1 MHDKVLVIRKFG
13 GIGMTIAVE
22 LIVNQLKQVLVE
34 DQVSTNETVRQLH
47 GKDESHHAMSLPD
60 IVVFPRSTADVSAIL
75 KIAHAQFVPVVPF
88 GVGSSLEG
96 NAIPISHGISID
108 FSEMNAILEVRPDD
122 LLVKVQPG
130 VTRSQLNKELKKHG
144 LQFTVDP
151 GADAT
156 LGGMAATNASGTTAV
171 RYGVMRD
178 QVRDLE
184 VVLADGSVIHTG
196 NLAAKSSSGY
206 HLNGLFV
213 GSEGTL
219 GCFTELTLKVYGIPE
234 FVTAGRAV
242 FDTVGDAVS
251 AVTALL
257 QAGIAIGRVELVDEA
272 SITQANIYNDTSFN
286 EKPTLFLEFHGNEA
300 GMHADIAFATEIF
313 EDFHCLSVEFEQDT
327 AARNKLW
334 EARHSLAYAYIH
346 AYPGKKLMST
356 DVCVP
361 ISMLAETILYARE
374 QLDHVR
380 LAGGIVGHVGDGN
393 FHALLMLNP
402 NDKEEQAKADR
413 FNEQIV
419 QYALLRGGTCTGEH
433 GVGIGKMKYQ
443 ATEHGTSLA
452 VMKSIKAALDPHN
465 IMNPGKIF
473 NL

>member
-1 MHDKVLVIRKFG
+1 
-13 GIGMTIAVE
+13 MTIGIE
-22 LIVNQLKQVLVE
+22 QIVNQLRNILAYE
-34 DQVSTNETVRQLH
+34 QVSTNETVRELH
-47 GKDESHHAMSLPD
+47 GRDESHHATSLPD
-60 IVVFPRSTADVSAIL
+60 IVVFPHSTADVSAIL
-75 KIAHAQFVPVVPF
+75 QIAHAARVAVVPF

-96 NAIPISHGISID
+96 NAIPIEQGISID
-108 FSEMNAILEVRPDD
+108 FSKMNTILDIRPED

-184 VVLADGSVIHTG
+184 VVLADGTVIHTG
-196 NLAAKSSSGY
+196 SLAAKSSSGY

-242 FDTVGDAVS
+242 FPTVGEAVS
-251 AVTALL
+251 AVAALL
-257 QAGIAIGRVELVDEA
+257 QAGIMVGRVELVDEA
-272 SITQANIYNDTSFN
+272 SMVQANIYNETSYE
-286 EKPTLFLEFHGNEA
+286 EKPTLFLEFHGNET
-300 GMHADIAFATEIF
+300 GMQEDIEFATAIF
-313 EDFHCLSVEFEQDT
+313 EDFNCSSIAFETDN

-361 ISMLAETILYARE
+361 ISVLAETILYARK
-374 QLDHVR
+374 QLDAVG
-380 LAGGIVGHVGDGN
+380 LAGGLVGHVGDGN
-393 FHALLMLNP
+393 FHALLMLDPANA
-402 NDKEEQAKADR
+402 EEQAKADR
-413 FNEQIV
+413 FNEHIV
-419 QYALLRGGTCTGEH
+419 QYALLRGGSCTGEH

-443 ATEHGTSLA
+443 ATEHGASLL

-473 NL
+473 TM

>member
-13 GIGMTIAVE
+13 GMGMTVAVE
-22 LIVNQLKQVLVE
+22 FIVNQLKQVLLE
-34 DQVSTNETVRQLH
+34 EQVSTNETVRQLH
-47 GKDESHHAMSLPD
+47 GKDESHHALSLPD

-75 KIAHAQFVPVVPF
+75 KIAHVERVPVVPF

-96 NAIPISHGISID
+96 NAIPIAHGISID
-108 FSEMNAILEVRPDD
+108 FSEMNAILEIRPDD

-219 GCFTELTLKVYGIPE
+219 GCFTELTLQVYGIPE
-234 FVTAGRAV
+234 FVTAGRAI
-242 FDTVGDAVS
+242 FGTVADAVS

-257 QAGIAIGRVELVDEA
+257 QAGIAIGRVELVDED
-272 SITQANIYNDTSFN
+272 SIKQANIYNETAFA

-300 GMHADIAFATEIF
+300 GMQEDIAFTEAIF
-313 EDFHCLSVEFEQDT
+313 EDFNCLSVEFEQDN

-361 ISMLAETILYARE
+361 ISKLAETISYARE
-374 QLDHVR
+374 QLDIAG

-393 FHALLMLNP
+393 FHALLMLNTSDP
-402 NDKEEQAKADR
+402 EEQAKADR
-413 FNEQIV
+413 FNEHIV

-443 ATEHGTSLA
+443 STEHGTALA
-452 VMKSIKAALDPHN
+452 VMKNIKAALDPYN

-473 NL
+473 M

>member
-1 MHDKVLVIRKFG
+1 M
-13 GIGMTIAVE
+13 E
-22 LIVNQLKQVLVE
+22 QIVNQLRNILTDE
-34 DQVSTNETVRQLH
+34 QVSTNETVRELH
-47 GKDESHHAMSLPD
+47 GKDESHHAMHLPD

-75 KIAHAQFVPVVPF
+75 KIANEARVAVVPF

-96 NAIPISHGISID
+96 NAIPINRGISID
-108 FSEMNAILEVRPDD
+108 FSEMNAILEIRPED

-171 RYGVMRD
+171 RYGIMRD

-196 NLAAKSSSGY
+196 SMAAKSSSGY

-242 FDTVGDAVS
+242 FPTVGDAVS
-251 AVTALL
+251 AVAALL
-257 QAGIAIGRVELVDEA
+257 QAGIMVGRVELVDEA
-272 SITQANIYNDTSFN
+272 SMVQANLYNETSYE
-286 EKPTLFLEFHGNEA
+286 EKPTLFLEFHGNKA
-300 GMHADIAFATEIF
+300 GMQEDIEFTKAIF
-313 EDFHCLSVEFEQDT
+313 EDFGCASIAFETDN

-356 DVCVP
+356 DACVP
-361 ISMLAETILYARE
+361 ISVLAETILYARE
-374 QLDHVR
+374 QLEKIG

-393 FHALLMLNP
+393 FHALLMLDPKNP
-402 NDKEEQAKADR
+402 EEQAKSDQ

-419 QYALLRGGTCTGEH
+419 QFALLRGGSCTGEH
-433 GVGIGKMKYQ
+433 GVGLGKMKYQ
-443 ATEHGTSLA
+443 ATEHGASLL
-452 VMKSIKAALDPHN
+452 VMKSIKVALDPHN

-473 NL
+473 TI

>member
-13 GIGMTIAVE
+13 GIGMAVAVE
-22 LIVNQLKQVLVE
+22 LIVNQLKQVLLE
-34 DQVSTNETVRQLH
+34 EQISTNETVRQLH
-47 GKDESHHAMSLPD
+47 GKDESHHALSLPD
-60 IVVFPRSTADVSAIL
+60 VVVFPRSTADVSAIL
-75 KIAHAQFVPVVPF
+75 KIAHAERVPVVPF

-96 NAIPISHGISID
+96 NVIPIAHGISID
-108 FSEMNAILEVRPDD
+108 FSDMNAILEIRPDD

-234 FVTAGRAV
+234 FVTAGRAI
-242 FDTVGDAVS
+242 FDTVADAVS

-257 QAGIAIGRVELVDEA
+257 QAGISIGRVELVDEA
-272 SITQANIYNDTSFN
+272 SIKQVNLYNETAFT

-300 GMHADIAFATEIF
+300 GMQEDIAFTKEIF
-313 EDFHCLSVEFEQDT
+313 EDFNCLSVEFEHDN

-361 ISMLAETILYARE
+361 ISKLAETILYARE
-374 QLDHVR
+374 QLDHVG

-393 FHALLMLNP
+393 FHTLLMLNP
-402 NDKEEQAKADR
+402 LDREEQAKADH
-413 FNEQIV
+413 FNERIV

-443 ATEHGTSLA
+443 STEHGAALV
-452 VMKSIKAALDPHN
+452 VMKSIKAALDPYN

-473 NL
+473 T

>member
-1 MHDKVLVIRKFG
+1 MRDKVLLIRKFG
-13 GIGMTIAVE
+13 GIGMTVAVE
-22 LIVNQLKQVLVE
+22 LLVNQLKQVLLE
-34 DQVSTNETVRQLH
+34 EQVSTNETVRQLH
-47 GKDESHHAMSLPD
+47 GKDESHHMMRLPD

-75 KIAHAQFVPVVPF
+75 KIAHAQRVPVVPF

-96 NAIPISHGISID
+96 NAIPIAHGISID
-108 FSEMNAILEVRPDD
+108 FSEMNKILEVRPDD

-257 QAGIAIGRVELVDEA
+257 QAGISIGRVELVDE
-272 SITQANIYNDTSFN
+272 SSMKQANVYNDTSFS

-313 EDFHCLSVEFEQDT
+313 EDYSCLSVEFEQDN

-361 ISMLAETILYARE
+361 ISVLAETILYARE
-374 QLDHVR
+374 QLDHVG
-380 LAGGIVGHVGDGN
+380 LAGGLVGHVGDGN

-402 NDKEEQAKADR
+402 NDAEEQAKADR

-443 ATEHGTSLA
+443 ATEHGTSLV
-452 VMKSIKAALDPHN
+452 VMKSIKAALDPLN

-473 NL
+473 TL

>member
-1 MHDKVLVIRKFG
+1 MRDKVLFIRKFG
-13 GIGMTIAVE
+13 GIGMTVAVE
-22 LIVNQLKQVLVE
+22 LLVNQLKQALLE
-34 DQVSTNETVRQLH
+34 EQVSTNETVRQLH
-47 GKDESHHAMSLPD
+47 GKDESHHMMSLPD

-75 KIAHAQFVPVVPF
+75 KIAHAQRVPVVPF

-96 NAIPISHGISID
+96 NAIPIAHGISID
-108 FSEMNAILEVRPDD
+108 FSEMNTILEVRPDD

-242 FDTVGDAVS
+242 FDTVGNAVS

-257 QAGIAIGRVELVDEA
+257 QAGISIGRVELIDE
-272 SITQANIYNDTSFN
+272 SSMKQANVYNDTSFS

-313 EDFHCLSVEFEQDT
+313 EVYSCLSVEFEQDN

-361 ISMLAETILYARE
+361 ISVLAETILYARE
-374 QLDHVR
+374 QLDHVG
-380 LAGGIVGHVGDGN
+380 LAGGLVGHVGDGN

-402 NDKEEQAKADR
+402 NDTEEQAKADR

-443 ATEHGTSLA
+443 ATEHGSSLV
-452 VMKSIKAALDPHN
+452 VMKSIKAALDPLN

-473 NL
+473 TL

>member
-1 MHDKVLVIRKFG
+1 
-13 GIGMTIAVE
+13 
-22 LIVNQLKQVLVE
+22 
-34 DQVSTNETVRQLH
+34 
-47 GKDESHHAMSLPD
+47 
-60 IVVFPRSTADVSAIL
+60 
-75 KIAHAQFVPVVPF
+75 
-88 GVGSSLEG
+88 
-96 NAIPISHGISID
+96 
-108 FSEMNAILEVRPDD
+108 MNTILEVRPDD

-234 FVTAGRAV
+234 FVTAGGRAV

-257 QAGIAIGRVELVDEA
+257 QAGISIGRVELVDE
-272 SITQANIYNDTSFN
+272 SSMKQANVYNDTSFS

-313 EDFHCLSVEFEQDT
+313 EDYSCLSVEFEQDN

-361 ISMLAETILYARE
+361 ISVLAETILYARE
-374 QLDHVR
+374 QLDHVG
-380 LAGGIVGHVGDGN
+380 LAGGFVGHVGDGN

-402 NDKEEQAKADR
+402 NDTEEQAKADR

-443 ATEHGTSLA
+443 ATEHGSSLV
-452 VMKSIKAALDPHN
+452 VMKSIKAALDPLN

-473 NL
+473 TL

>member
-1 MHDKVLVIRKFG
+1 
-13 GIGMTIAVE
+13 MTVAVE
-22 LIVNQLKQVLVE
+22 LIVNQLREVLSDE
-34 DQVSTNETVRQLH
+34 QVSTNDTVRELH
-47 GKDESHHAMSLPD
+47 GKDESHHAMNLPD
-60 IVVFPRSTADVSAIL
+60 IVVFPRSTGDVSAIM
-75 KIAHAQFVPVVPF
+75 KIAHANLIPVVPF

-96 NAIPISHGISID
+96 NAIPIANGISID
-108 FSEMNAILEVRPDD
+108 FSEMNTILDIRPED

-130 VTRSQLNKELKKHG
+130 VTRAQLNKELKKHG

-184 VVLADGSVIHTG
+184 VVLADGTVIHTG

-219 GCFTELTLKVYGIPE
+219 GCFTELTLQVYGIPE

-242 FDTVGDAVS
+242 FETVGDAVS
-251 AVTALL
+251 AVAVLL
-257 QAGIAIGRVELVDEA
+257 QAGISIGRVELVDEA
-272 SITQANIYNDTSFN
+272 SITQVNIYNETSYD
-286 EKPTLFLEFHGNEA
+286 EKPTLFLEFHGNDA
-300 GMHADIAFATEIF
+300 GMQADIAFATEIF
-313 EDFHCLSVEFEQDT
+313 EDFGCTSVEFEQDN

-334 EARHSLAYAYIH
+334 EARHTLAYAYIH

-361 ISMLAETILYARE
+361 ISKLAETILYARE
-374 QLDHVR
+374 QLNNVG

-393 FHALLMLNP
+393 FHALLMLDPTDSN
-402 NDKEEQAKADR
+402 ERAQADR
-413 FNEQIV
+413 FNEHIV

-443 ATEHGTSLA
+443 SMEHGASLL
-452 VMKSIKAALDPHN
+452 VMKSIKTALDPHN

-473 NL
+473 NV

>member
-1 MHDKVLVIRKFG
+1 
-13 GIGMTIAVE
+13 MTVAVE
-22 LIVNQLKQVLVE
+22 LIVNQLREVLSDE
-34 DQVSTNETVRQLH
+34 QVSTNDTVRELH
-47 GKDESHHAMSLPD
+47 GKDESHHAMTLPD
-60 IVVFPRSTADVSAIL
+60 IVVFPRSTGDVSAIM
-75 KIAHAQFVPVVPF
+75 KIAHANLIPVVPF

-96 NAIPISHGISID
+96 NAIPIAKGISID
-108 FSEMNAILEVRPDD
+108 FCEMNAILEIRPED

-130 VTRSQLNKELKKHG
+130 VTRAQLNKELKKHG

-184 VVLADGSVIHTG
+184 VVLADGTVIHTG
-196 NLAAKSSSGY
+196 SLAAKSSSGY

-219 GCFTELTLKVYGIPE
+219 GCFTELTLQVYGIPE

-251 AVTALL
+251 AVAALL
-257 QAGIAIGRVELVDEA
+257 QAGIVIGRVELVDEA
-272 SITQANIYNDTSFN
+272 SITQVNRYNETTYA
-286 EKPTLFLEFHGNEA
+286 EKPTLFLEFHGNDA

-313 EDFHCLSVEFEQDT
+313 EDFGCMTVEFEQDN
-327 AARNKLW
+327 AARNQLW
-334 EARHSLAYAYIH
+334 QARHSLAYAYIH

-361 ISMLAETILYARE
+361 ISKLAETILYARE
-374 QLDHVR
+374 QLNTIGLV
-380 LAGGIVGHVGDGN
+380 GGIVGHVGDGN
-393 FHALLMLNP
+393 FHTLLMLNP
-402 NDKEEQAKADR
+402 TDAQEQAQADR

-443 ATEHGTSLA
+443 SLEHGTSLV

-465 IMNPGKIF
+465 ILNPGKIF
-473 NL
+473 TL

>member
-1 MHDKVLVIRKFG
+1 MHGL
-13 GIGMTIAVE
+13 TIVME
-22 LIVNQLKQVLVE
+22 QIVNQLRNILTDE
-34 DQVSTNETVRQLH
+34 QVSTNETVRELH
-47 GKDESHHAMSLPD
+47 GKDESHHAMHLPD

-75 KIAHAQFVPVVPF
+75 KIANEARVAVVPF

-96 NAIPISHGISID
+96 NAIPINRGISID
-108 FSEMNAILEVRPDD
+108 FSEMNAILEIRPED

-171 RYGVMRD
+171 RYGIMRD

-196 NLAAKSSSGY
+196 SMAAKSSSGY

-242 FDTVGDAVS
+242 FPTVGDAVS
-251 AVTALL
+251 AVAALL
-257 QAGIAIGRVELVDEA
+257 QAGIMVGRVELVDEA
-272 SITQANIYNDTSFN
+272 SMVQANLYNETSYE

-300 GMHADIAFATEIF
+300 GMQEDIEFTKAIF
-313 EDFHCLSVEFEQDT
+313 EDFGCASIAFETDN

-356 DVCVP
+356 DACVP
-361 ISMLAETILYARE
+361 ISVLAETILYARE
-374 QLDHVR
+374 QLEKIG

-393 FHALLMLNP
+393 FHALLMLDPKNP
-402 NDKEEQAKADR
+402 EEQAKSDQ

-419 QYALLRGGTCTGEH
+419 QFALLRGGSCTGEH
-433 GVGIGKMKYQ
+433 GVGLGKMKYQ
-443 ATEHGTSLA
+443 ATEHGASLL
-452 VMKSIKAALDPHN
+452 VMKSIKVALDPHN

-473 NL
+473 TI